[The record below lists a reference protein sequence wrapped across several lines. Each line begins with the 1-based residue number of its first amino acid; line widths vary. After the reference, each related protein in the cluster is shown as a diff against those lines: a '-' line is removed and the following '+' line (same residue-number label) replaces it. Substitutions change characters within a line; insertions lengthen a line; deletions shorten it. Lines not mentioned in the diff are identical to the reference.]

1 MVRDWT
7 FGLSLGS
14 LVLAC
19 AVSSSAQRMAGAA
32 RTSTPPR
39 VSLSSRTSSG
49 AFQGS
54 ITGGE
59 LRRFHSARPGLFYG
73 GSPLWWDE
81 PYQSSSDPS
90 QVILMPAQAGSPE
103 AEHSVGPAPS
113 QDPLVIELRGDQYVR
128 LSPSSKETSGDAS
141 NSVRLTGSSSAPVG
155 PQSQSSSLPTIFV
168 FRDGHREE
176 SSDYSIY
183 EGVIHARSDLWTD
196 GAWTKQIPLAALNIA
211 ESRMANEERGVR
223 FVLPAAPNEVVT
235 RP

>member
-1 MVRDWT
+1 MIRDWT
-7 FGLSLGS
+7 RGWLLGS

-19 AVSSSAQRMAGAA
+19 VASSNAQHMANAA
-32 RTSTPPR
+32 RMSAPPR
-39 VSLSSRTSSG
+39 IPFSSRTSSG

-59 LRRFHSARPGLFYG
+59 LRRFHSERPGLFYG

-81 PYQSSSDPS
+81 PYQSSAPS
-90 QVILMPAQAGSPE
+90 EVILMPAQAGASE
-103 AEHSVGPAPS
+103 VERAVGPAPS

-128 LSPSSKETSGDAS
+128 LSPAAKDTKADTA
-141 NSVRLTGSSSAPVG
+141 NKNRLTASSAWVAG
-155 PQSQSSSLPTIFV
+155 SQSQASSLPTVFV
-168 FRDGHREE
+168 FRDGHHEE

-183 EGVIHARSDLWTD
+183 DGVIHARSDLWTD
-196 GAWTKQIPLAALNIA
+196 GAWSKQIPLSALNIA
-211 ESRMANEERGVR
+211 ESRKANEERGVR

>member
-1 MVRDWT
+1 MIRDWT
-7 FGLSLGS
+7 RGLWLGS

-19 AVSSSAQRMAGAA
+19 VVTSNAQHMANASRMSAPPRASFSN
-32 RTSTPPR
+32 RTS
-39 VSLSSRTSSG
+39 LG

-59 LRRFHSARPGLFYG
+59 LRRFHSERPGLFWG

-81 PYQSSSDPS
+81 PYQSPAPS
-90 QVILMPAQAGSPE
+90 QVILIPAQAGASE
-103 AEHSVGPAPS
+103 VERAVGPAPS

-128 LSPSSKETSGDAS
+128 LSLANKETNADTANTNRVTA
-141 NSVRLTGSSSAPVG
+141 NSAGVAGS
-155 PQSQSSSLPTIFV
+155 QSQSSSLPTVFV
-168 FRDGHREE
+168 FRDGHHEE

-183 EGVIHARSDLWTD
+183 DGVIHARSDLWTD
-196 GAWTKQIPLAALNIA
+196 GAWSKQIPLSELNIP
-211 ESRMANEERGVR
+211 ESRKANEERGVR